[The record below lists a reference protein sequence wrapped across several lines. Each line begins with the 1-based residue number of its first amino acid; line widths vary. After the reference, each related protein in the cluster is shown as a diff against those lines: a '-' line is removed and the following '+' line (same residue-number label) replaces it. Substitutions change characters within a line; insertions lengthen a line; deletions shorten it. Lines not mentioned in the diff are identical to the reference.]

1 MGLMTCMRRVIAIV
15 FIVLWTVSGCRKD
28 PEPAPPIAPIPAPS
42 SPAAV
47 ANTEAKEA
55 KEAPAKPVKKAP
67 VLDRVA
73 LPTLP
78 PAPDEPLD
86 FVARKAAQRCRP
98 SDAQCAGYDRLA
110 AKIEHDLGRAKEL
123 LRSGTDQ
130 QKRAI
135 RHALLRTRTDAS
147 DELLVTQLTGP
158 SGALDDAVLEAVHWR
173 RTNAA
178 VKPLQAVLKKAV
190 GEDIRK
196 AMDALSAIGT
206 KEALSALKE
215 TLTDKRLHPYL
226 GSACRGLARAVS
238 TDSVEDVTR
247 LGSALNATE
256 DQSAGCRGAEVAL
269 RVYNSGSRLSANIG
283 SKRLQDPLV
292 AVHQLSTDPRFLR
305 IRVVHGTDNPCDEKE
320 GVTTLRAALSR
331 EGEPMVGV
339 GLDAIALNNDGTVSV
354 ADVFMLR
361 FDELVLKNGLPV
373 RGMMH
378 MDYSVSKQPRV
389 IVTGHFT
396 GTYCGVQ

>member
-1 MGLMTCMRRVIAIV
+1 MTCMKRLVAIV
-15 FIVLWTVSGCRKD
+15 LIVLWMVPGCRKE
-28 PEPAPPIAPIPAPS
+28 PEPTPPMAPIPAPS

-47 ANTEAKEA
+47 GSTEPKE
-55 KEAPAKPVKKAP
+55 EQETPAKPVKKAP

-86 FVARKAAQRCRP
+86 LVARQTAQRCRP
-98 SDAQCAGYDRLA
+98 SDDQCTEYNRLA
-110 AKIEHDLGRAKEL
+110 AKIESALGRTKEL
-123 LRSGTDQ
+123 LQSGTDQ

-135 RHALLRTRTDAS
+135 HHALLRTRSDAS
-147 DELLVTQLTGP
+147 DELLVTQLVSPT
-158 SGALDDAVLEAVHWR
+158 GALDDAVLEAVHWR

-178 VKPLQAVLKKAV
+178 VKPLQNILKKAV

-196 AMDALSAIGT
+196 AMAALSAIGT
-206 KEALSALKE
+206 KEAVSALKE
-215 TLTDKRLHPYL
+215 TLTEKRLHPYL
-226 GSACRGLARAVS
+226 GSACRGLARAAA
-238 TDSVEDVTR
+238 TDLLEEMTR
-247 LGSALNATE
+247 LGAALNATE
-256 DQSAGCRGAEVAL
+256 GQSTGCRGAEVAL
-269 RVYNSGSRLSANIG
+269 RVYKSGSRLSANIG
-283 SKRLQDPLV
+283 SKRLRDPLV

-331 EGEPMVGV
+331 RGEPMVGV
-339 GLDAIALNNDGTVSV
+339 GLDAIALNDDGSASV

-361 FDELVLKNGLPV
+361 FDELALKKGLPV
-373 RGMMH
+373 RGTMH
-378 MDYSVSKQPRV
+378 MDYRVSKQPRV
-389 IVTGHFT
+389 IVSGHFT